1 MGIINELLEKAIKEE
16 KDTERIAEL
25 TQAKAEYENINTQLE
40 NERKA
45 REEDKA
51 SFVKKYEERF
61 KQSLEQQQ
69 REPEQ
74 NQKPKGIKGLFK

>member
-1 MGIINELLEKAIKEE
+1 MGIINELLEKAINEE
-16 KDTERIAEL
+16 KDAERIAEL
-25 TQAKAEYENINTQLE
+25 TQAKAEYENINTQLA

-45 REEDKA
+45 READKA
-51 SFVKKYEERF
+51 AFVKKYEERF

-74 NQKPKGIKGLFK
+74 SQKPKGIKGLFK